1 MSACPR
7 TFPAPFTGQLNKGLG
22 VRPAFPL
29 LAMITGV
36 LAGFPC
42 LSSGLWCGPHGW
54 AARPGAPGVLLR
66 GQGPATRLAAEG
78 GLPAQPS
85 PTARGGPFVIHA
97 ACRPHLSDAGEG
109 SRSVPGVGADI
120 SAWKPSLGPR
130 MRDIRPWGET
140 VPPRGSTS
148 PLDPLPLTSQG
159 KNTNLDIGVLA
170 TVSPSEKK
178 RFLHSAFTQRRF
190 PPFIGCLLLF

>member
-1 MSACPR
+1 MGPTAGQPGRGPQGCCSGGRGRPPAWLLRAGCPLSPVR
-7 TFPAPFTGQLNKGLG
+7 LLG
-22 VRPAFPL
+22 VGP
-29 LAMITGV
+29 
-36 LAGFPC
+36 
-42 LSSGLWCGPHGW
+42 SSFM
-54 AARPGAPGVLLR
+54 
-66 GQGPATRLAAEG
+66 
-78 GLPAQPS
+78 LPAGRTS
-85 PTARGGPFVIHA
+85 VTLDR
-97 ACRPHLSDAGEG
+97 

-159 KNTNLDIGVLA
+159 KYTNLDIGVLA

-190 PPFIGCLLLF
+190 PPFIGCLLLFLKKIDCYFFFQFGSKLK